1 MSQPHHSFPFTRRQ
15 LLTRIGALAGSVA
28 LYQAMTTMGHAA
40 GTDFTHP
47 PSLTGAKKGTKIL
60 VLGAG
65 LAGMLS
71 AYELR
76 KAGYDVQILEFQ
88 NRSGGRNIS
97 LRAGDTVTELGG
109 ASQKVRFSNGN
120 YFNPGP
126 WRIPYHHQGLLYY
139 CRKFGIELEPFIE
152 VNHNTWLHSSD
163 TFGGKSVRYREFSAD
178 FYGFTAEL
186 LAKAINQHKLDDIV
200 SEDEHHYLIEAMKS
214 WGALTPDLSYTK
226 GNVSS
231 WRRGF
236 ERAQG
241 GGLNGAPIPSEVL
254 ARKDIMKSG
263 LWDWMAFNQRIDMQT
278 TLFQPV
284 GGMDQIGKGFAR
296 QVKDL
301 ITLNCKVTK
310 ISQNEQ
316 GVTVTYND
324 MARGGAVRQMQ
335 ADYCICTIPLS
346 ILSQLDV
353 QVEDA
358 MKAAILAVP
367 YASSVKIGLEF
378 NRRFWEEDEQIY
390 GGISFTDQPISQ
402 ISYPSHG
409 YFRKGPAV
417 LLGGYLFGTPAY
429 DYVGMPPQE
438 RLERA
443 LEQGSIIHPQ
453 YHKEFSNGVSFAWSR
468 TPWVMGCCSMW
479 TEEARRT
486 HYKTLCSIDK
496 RIVLAGEHASYVGCW
511 QEGAIL
517 SALDAITRLHQRIVG
532 AA

>member
-1 MSQPHHSFPFTRRQ
+1 M
-15 LLTRIGALAGSVA
+15 
-28 LYQAMTTMGHAA
+28 
-40 GTDFTHP
+40 
-47 PSLTGAKKGTKIL
+47 
-60 VLGAG
+60 
-65 LAGMLS
+65 
-71 AYELR
+71 
-76 KAGYDVQILEFQ
+76 
-88 NRSGGRNIS
+88 
-97 LRAGDTVTELGG
+97 
-109 ASQKVRFSNGN
+109 
-120 YFNPGP
+120 
-126 WRIPYHHQGLLYY
+126 
-139 CRKFGIELEPFIE
+139 
-152 VNHNTWLHSSD
+152 
-163 TFGGKSVRYREFSAD
+163 
-178 FYGFTAEL
+178 
-186 LAKAINQHKLDDIV
+186 
-200 SEDEHHYLIEAMKS
+200 
-214 WGALTPDLSYTK
+214 GALTPDLSYTK
-226 GNVSS
+226 GTVSS

-417 LLGGYLFGTPAY
+417 LLGAICL
-429 DYVGMPPQE
+429 E
-438 RLERA
+438 RLRMTM
-443 LEQGSIIHPQ
+443 LECLP
-453 YHKEFSNGVSFAWSR
+453 KNVWNVLWSR
-468 TPWVMGCCSMW
+468 
-479 TEEARRT
+479 E
-486 HYKTLCSIDK
+486 
-496 RIVLAGEHASYVGCW
+496 VLF
-511 QEGAIL
+511 IL
-517 SALDAITRLHQRIVG
+517 NITRSFQTV
-532 AA
+532 